1 LTARELDLMARAR
14 FKNDWL
20 HTSNIM
26 AILAEANRNPKRRRK
41 PYSWKDFHPLYMP
54 KKNDPSRRVSISE
67 VLVAWG
73 LKQEQD
79 NGR

>member
-1 LTARELDLMARAR
+1 MARAR
-14 FKNDWL
+14 IKEEWL
-20 HTSNIM
+20 HTSR
-26 AILAEANRNPKRRRK
+26 ILEMLANVNRDPKRRRK

-54 KKNDPSRRVSISE
+54 KKNDPSRRVAISD